1 MNQDYQ
7 NKYKY
12 MKRINLIILI
22 VLTVVSV
29 NAQVNDS
36 IIKVIEDKVI
46 ENTNARYSVNVGNIN
61 NNKNDIKR
69 IDTALSQIK
78 NTLDNIAF
86 TLKDNINVTQES
98 QQKINK
104 LLIKNN
110 IFNDSI
116 SSLNL
121 KINNHNEIIDKLNKE
136 LNAVISILESEG
148 VEIKELKQSIDKK
161 QLYWII
167 IIIVILFLIILGYLI
182 QEKRRAIVRE
192 ELLKKQKE
200 IFEKQIEEGLKLAEW
215 FEKQSEKELIQVT
228 GSSSEIDHSFAKRVA
243 DEIVKNNANLS
254 RMDES
259 IKGHKQLT
267 RSMQK
272 LEQTLNSNSYELID
286 MLNKPYNEGMNVIAT
301 FIPDETLEDGKQVIT
316 RIIKPQINY
325 KGKMI
330 QAAEVKVSQG

>member
-182 QEKRRAIVRE
+182 QEKRRAIIRE

-200 IFEKQIEEGLKLAEW
+200 IFEKQIEEGLKLAKW
-215 FEKQSEKELIQVT
+215 FEKQSENELIQVT
-228 GSSSEIDHSFAKRVA
+228 NSSSEIDHSFAKRVA
-243 DEIVKNNANLS
+243 DEIVKNNATLS

-259 IKGHKQLT
+259 IKGHKHLT

-272 LEQTLNSNSYELID
+272 LEQTLNSNSYELIN

-330 QAAEVKVSQG
+330 QAAEVQVSQG